1 MPVKHDLL
9 KDLNI
14 TNEEIVKRREN
25 DGRLSHLL
33 DSYDAIDADVVKA
46 ESGSSGNVTDDQ
58 LRKLKEKRLH
68 VKDEIVKHLD

>member
-14 TNEEIVKRREN
+14 TKDEIVKRREA

-33 DSYDAIDADVVKA
+33 DSYNAIDADVVKA
-46 ESGSSGNVTDDQ
+46 ESGSAGNVTDAQ
-58 LRKLKEKRLH
+58 LKKLKEKRLH